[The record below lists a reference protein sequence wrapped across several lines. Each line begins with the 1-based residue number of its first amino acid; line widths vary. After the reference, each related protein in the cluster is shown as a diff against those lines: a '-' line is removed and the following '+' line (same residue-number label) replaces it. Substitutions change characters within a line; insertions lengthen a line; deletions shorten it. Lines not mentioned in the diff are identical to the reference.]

1 MLTHIEIEGFKSFGS
16 PATKVEVTP
25 LTFFV
30 GPNASGKSNF
40 LAALEFLQMAV
51 RHDVE
56 TAVTAFGG
64 VSEVWNKRLREEGS
78 SAPLRIRIRDDV
90 FEDLGPYA
98 FEHHQLDSYDYEL
111 TLDLA
116 AEDAPPSVRS
126 ERLSAEISHADG
138 KRISYKLIRQRNTL
152 KIFNELVNPAAPHS
166 RNEDIP
172 QPASGRLIP
181 SFAFDLIPV
190 ILRSRILKWKFYHID
205 PGTARKAYRE
215 IPWPNLG
222 RAGENLSVI
231 LNQMKQSNDGKI
243 LASVEAALRGM
254 VPGFKKIHS
263 VPVGE
268 NLTFQVEESG
278 IIGKFEPDSVSD
290 GTVRLLALIA
300 ITLDAAPGDLIAVE
314 EPENGLHPHLIPEI
328 VEHFRYCTNEGA
340 QVFATTH
347 NPDFLDHASP
357 DEVFLCA
364 KVDGFTRFA
373 HAASQAEVDVFR
385 GSFSLGE
392 LWEQGAMGGV
402 P

>member
-1 MLTHIEIEGFKSFGS
+1 MLTHIEIEGFKSFGT
-16 PATKVEVTP
+16 PAAAVDVTP

-40 LAALEFLQMAV
+40 LAALEFLQTAV

-56 TAVTAFGG
+56 TAVTEFGG
-64 VSEVWNKRLREEGS
+64 VSEVWNKRLREQDP
-78 SAPLRIRIRDDV
+78 SAPLRIRIRDEGS
-90 FEDLGPYA
+90 EDLGSYA

-111 TLDLA
+111 SLDLPVD
-116 AEDAPPSVRS
+116 DASPSVRS
-126 ERLSAEISHADG
+126 ERLCAEISHADG
-138 KRISYKLIRQRNTL
+138 KRVSYRLIRQRNSL
-152 KIFNELVNPAAPHS
+152 EIFNELANPDAPLK

-205 PGTARKAYRE
+205 PITARKAYRE

-231 LNQMKQSNDGKI
+231 LNHMKQSNDGKL

-263 VPVGE
+263 VPIGG

-278 IIGKFEPDSVSD
+278 VTGKFEPDSVSD

-300 ITLDAAPGDLIAVE
+300 ITLDSAPGDLIAIE

-347 NPDFLDHASP
+347 NPDFLDEVSP
-357 DEVFLCA
+357 DDIYLCDKDDA
-364 KVDGFTRFA
+364 STRLTRA
-373 HAASQAEVDVFR
+373 CSVPDIEPFR
-385 GSFSLGE
+385 RSFSLGE
-392 LWEQGAMGGV
+392 LWEQGALGGT

>member
-1 MLTHIEIEGFKSFGS
+1 MLTHVEIEGFKSFGS

-40 LAALEFLQMAV
+40 LAALEFLQTAV

-56 TAVTAFGG
+56 TAVAEFGG
-64 VSEVWNKRLREEGS
+64 ISEVWNKRLREQNS
-78 SAPLRIRIRDDV
+78 SALLRIRIRDEV
-90 FEDLGPYA
+90 FEDLGSYG
-98 FEHHQLDSYDYEL
+98 FQHHQLDSYDYEL
-111 TLDLA
+111 ALDLPA
-116 AEDAPPSVRS
+116 DDAPPSVRS
-126 ERLSAEISHADG
+126 ERLSAEISYPND
-138 KRISYKLIRQRNTL
+138 KRISYRLIRQQNKL
-152 KIFNELVNPAAPHS
+152 KILNELVNPAAPHS
-166 RNEDIP
+166 RHEDIP

-190 ILRSRILKWKFYHID
+190 ILRSRILKWKFFHID
-205 PGTARKAYRE
+205 PITARKAYRD

-231 LNQMKQSNDGKI
+231 LSQMKQSSDGKL
-243 LASVEAALRGM
+243 LASVESALRGM

-278 IIGKFEPDSVSD
+278 ITGKFEPDSVSD

-300 ITLDAAPGDLIAVE
+300 ITLDTAPGDLIAIE

-328 VEHFRYCTNEGA
+328 VEHFRYCTSEGA

-347 NPDFLDHASP
+347 NPDFLDEVSP
-357 DEVFLCA
+357 DDIFLSD
-364 KVDGFTRFA
+364 KDDSSTRLIR
-373 HAASQAEVDVFR
+373 ASSVPDIEPFR
-385 GSFSLGE
+385 RSFSLGE
-392 LWEQGAMGGV
+392 LWEQGALGGT